1 MCCSCAAVSR
11 MLAVEYHAN
20 DDVRVVDLPI
30 PEIGPGELL
39 VQMQACGLCASDVME
54 WYMRP
59 RAPLYPGHEPVG
71 VIAAVGEG
79 VTRFKPG
86 QRVFVHHHVPCMV
99 CHFCQRGAFS
109 QCPTFRAT
117 RLYPGGLAEYIR
129 VPAPNVQFD
138 VLDLPEMLSCEAATL
153 IEPLGCCLRGIE
165 RACIKAGDTVLIVG
179 AGSNGQML
187 AMLAPQ
193 HGAIRVIVSDPIAYR
208 RQRALEAGADAAL
221 DPLEAPLLDQIYAL
235 NSGHKPDVVIVTP
248 SSIKVMQESVNLVE
262 AGGTV
267 LFFAPPPPSEV
278 LPVVPNRLFFQE
290 VTLRTSYSAGPY
302 ETRLA
307 LQLLQ
312 EKRIVPERV
321 ITHRFSIQEA
331 PQAFRMVSQ
340 PGEALKVVIVNA

>member
-1 MCCSCAAVSR
+1 

-39 VQMQACGLCASDVME
+39 VRMQACGLCASDVME

-71 VIAAVGEG
+71 VIAAIGEG

-99 CHFCQRGAFS
+99 CHFCQREAFS

-138 VLDLPEMLSCEAATL
+138 VLELPETLSDEAATL

-165 RACIKAGDTVLIVG
+165 RAGIKAGDTVLILG

-193 HGAIRVIVSDPIAYR
+193 RGAIRVIVSDPIAYR
-208 RQRALEAGADAAL
+208 RQRVLEAGANVAL
-221 DPLEAPLLDQIYAL
+221 DPLEAPVLDQIYAL
-235 NSGHKPDVVIVTP
+235 NAGHKPDVVIVTP
-248 SSIKVMQESVNLVE
+248 SSINVMQESVNLVE

>member
-1 MCCSCAAVSR
+1 

-20 DDVRVVDLPI
+20 DDVRVVDIPI

-39 VQMQACGLCASDVME
+39 VQMRACGLCASDVME

-138 VLDLPEMLSCEAATL
+138 VLDLPETLSDEAATL
-153 IEPLGCCLRGIE
+153 IEPLGCCLRGVE
-165 RACIKAGDTVLIVG
+165 RACIKAGDTVLILG

-193 HGAIRVIVSDPIAYR
+193 RGAIRVIVSDPIAYR
-208 RQRALEAGADAAL
+208 RQRVLEAGADAAL

-235 NSGHKPDVVIVTP
+235 SSGHKPDIVIVTL

-340 PGEALKVVIVNA
+340 PGESLKVVIVNA

>member
-1 MCCSCAAVSR
+1 

-71 VIAAVGEG
+71 VIAAVGAG
-79 VTRFKPG
+79 ITRFKPG

-138 VLDLPEMLSCEAATL
+138 VLELPDTLSYEAATL

-165 RACIKAGDTVLIVG
+165 RACIKAGDTVLILG

-193 HGAIRVIVSDPIAYR
+193 RGAIRVIVSDPIAYR
-208 RQRALEAGADAAL
+208 RLRALEAGADAAL
-221 DPLEAPLLDQIYAL
+221 DPLEASLLDQIYAL
-235 NSGHKPDVVIVTP
+235 NSGHKPDIVIVTP
-248 SSIKVMQESVNLVE
+248 SSINVMQQGVNLVE

-331 PQAFRMVSQ
+331 AQAFRMVSQ

>member
-1 MCCSCAAVSR
+1 

-39 VQMQACGLCASDVME
+39 VQMRACGLCASDVME

-71 VIAAVGEG
+71 VVAAVGEG
-79 VTRFKPG
+79 VTQFKPG

-117 RLYPGGLAEYIR
+117 RLYPGGLAQYIR

-138 VLDLPEMLSCEAATL
+138 VLALPETLSDEAATL

-165 RACIKAGDTVLIVG
+165 RAGIKAGDTVLILG

-187 AMLAPQ
+187 AMLALQ
-193 HGAIRVIVSDPIAYR
+193 RGAVRILISDPIAYR
-208 RQRALEAGADAAL
+208 RQRALEAGVDAAL
-221 DPLEAPLLDQIYAL
+221 DPQEAPLLDQIYAL
-235 NSGHKPDVVIVTP
+235 NAGHKPDIVIVTP
-248 SSIKVMQESVNLVE
+248 SSIDVMRQGVDLVE

-290 VTLRTSYSAGPY
+290 VTVRTSYSAGPY

-307 LQLLQ
+307 LDYLQ
-312 EKRIVPERV
+312 QKRVLPERV
-321 ITHRFSIQEA
+321 ITHRFSLQEA

-340 PGEALKVVIVNA
+340 PGEALKVVITNTS